1 MTSKYNDFIPFPQE
15 EYHYL
20 LTQFSTSRPEIFW
33 KCLTLSVT
41 KIKSR
46 TRAEAAINKSKSSTG
61 VPKARRRFFFLG
73 VKINGFYKRN
83 NLHF

>member
-46 TRAEAAINKSKSSTG
+46 TRTEAAINNANSHSLDCS
-61 VPKARRRFFFLG
+61 
-73 VKINGFYKRN
+73 YKHRMSI
-83 NLHF
+83 LQL